1 MSRKT
6 YTATITPE
14 AAEAMR
20 RQASERV
27 EVTVDAT
34 TLIALRGLVARFD
47 GEDRLRQYIA
57 NQSDD
62 INAVRV
68 LVDRLEDAFA
78 RQEQP

>member
-1 MSRKT
+1 MSKTT

-20 RQASERV
+20 RQAAERV
-27 EVTVDAT
+27 EVTVDAQ

-47 GEDRLRQYIA
+47 SEDLSRQYLP
-57 NQSDD
+57 NTSGD

-78 RQEQP
+78 RKEQP